1 MSIAEQIPAD
11 PSGSGRAALVTGG
24 SSGIGLAIARAL
36 AGEGYALTVAAR
48 GRERLEGAVAALR
61 GDGIAVRGTVAD
73 VSRESDV
80 VRLLA
85 GHREEWGRLDVL
97 VNSAA
102 VGALGRVD
110 SLDAAQVDEQLA
122 VNVRGL
128 AIVTREALPLLRA
141 AAAEHGKALIVN
153 LASLAGTTGQASAS
167 IYAATKA
174 AVLNFTESTHR
185 EVGAEGIQ
193 CTALAPSFVDTPMTE
208 FLRGHVPAAEMLP
221 ADDVG
226 EAVRFLL
233 RTSPN
238 CHVPLL
244 TMTRRAEASPAAL

>member
-1 MSIAEQIPAD
+1 M
-11 PSGSGRAALVTGG
+11 TGG
-24 SSGIGLAIARAL
+24 SSGIGLAVGRTLAR
-36 AGEGYALTVAAR
+36 EGYGVTLAAR
-48 GRERLEGAVAALR
+48 GGDRLDAAVEALR
-61 GDGIAVRGTVAD
+61 GEGLRAQGVVCD
-73 VSRESDV
+73 VSREGDV
-80 VRLLA
+80 AELLA
-85 GHREEWGRLDVL
+85 RHRDAYGRLDVL
-97 VNSAA
+97 VNSAGIG
-102 VGALGRVD
+102 VLERVD
-110 SLDAAQVDEQLA
+110 AIDGAHLGEQLA
-122 VNVRGL
+122 VNVGGV
-128 AIVTREALPLLRA
+128 AIVTREALALLRA

-153 LASLAGTTGQASAS
+153 LASVAGTTGQASAS

-208 FLRGHVPAAEMLP
+208 FLRGHIPAEEMLIP
-221 ADDVG
+221 EDVG

-244 TMTRRAEASPAAL
+244 TLTRRAEASPAGV